1 LSQGGPRRLGPLLG
15 FYIIPEYRNWTES
28 YAGLQ
33 EGKKT
38 MTDFERFEQI
48 IDEWFAEDDLD

>member
-1 LSQGGPRRLGPLLG
+1 VPHYLASRKQTVPR
-15 FYIIPEYRNWTES
+15 
-28 YAGLQ
+28 
-33 EGKKT
+33 GKKGEMT